1 MKKMFLNGKERN
13 LYKVNCHTH
22 STTSDGLF
30 TPETI
35 ARLYNRTGYDA
46 IFLTDHRQTN
56 KISEIQTVIKEKYL
70 ANITVISGIEL
81 HPDGPLGKKWHIL
94 ALGVPEGFPG
104 EYSTGFEAAQAVRDV
119 NGLVFAAHP
128 YWCGITS
135 KEILDELGPING
147 TEVFNASCRYIGR
160 EYNMNTWDELLDA
173 GCRPG
178 LALAVDD
185 CHTPA
190 DFGIGW
196 IMVAA
201 DELTPQGIIEGIR
214 KGDFYSTEG
223 PEFNRIEIKDG
234 HFIAEFSPATTA
246 VLISNRSCGRCQT
259 SPKWPMP
266 GNERGVVTSLDIDIS
281 DIPKGNYIRC
291 QIKDAQGKMA
301 WTMPYFL

>member
-1 MKKMFLNGKERN
+1 
-13 LYKVNCHTH
+13 
-22 STTSDGLF
+22 
-30 TPETI
+30 
-35 ARLYNRTGYDA
+35 
-46 IFLTDHRQTN
+46 
-56 KISEIQTVIKEKYL
+56 
-70 ANITVISGIEL
+70 
-81 HPDGPLGKKWHIL
+81 
-94 ALGVPEGFPG
+94 
-104 EYSTGFEAAQAVRDV
+104 
-119 NGLVFAAHP
+119 
-128 YWCGITS
+128 
-135 KEILDELGPING
+135 
-147 TEVFNASCRYIGR
+147 
-160 EYNMNTWDELLDA
+160 
-173 GCRPG
+173 
-178 LALAVDD
+178 
-185 CHTPA
+185 
-190 DFGIGW
+190 
-196 IMVAA
+196 MVAA